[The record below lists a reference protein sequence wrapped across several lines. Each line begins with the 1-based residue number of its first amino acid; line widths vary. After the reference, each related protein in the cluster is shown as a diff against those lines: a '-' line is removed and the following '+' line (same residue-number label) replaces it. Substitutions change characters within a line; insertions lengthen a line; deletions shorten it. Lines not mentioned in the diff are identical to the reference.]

1 MRQFQKMNRKMSEV
15 DFLELL
21 RQEEMEILN
30 CLREIEN
37 TSSTNS
43 NLTHQDSSS
52 IDNFPVYSIT
62 DRRK

>member
-1 MRQFQKMNRKMSEV
+1 MSEV
-15 DFLELL
+15 DFLELS